1 MKKVEFKLPP
11 IADKVTSMF
20 QPQKKPVPMFN
31 QPLPSGCPHHRM
43 SRILYAVVLSV
54 LLAIAI
60 PMVTLKALTYSF
72 IEENRDTGFM
82 FETTEE
88 DGSAGISIIL
98 AALPRMLHHVPAKL
112 ALVAAVLCIFSGV
125 AHLGF
130 VIVDWRDG
138 KRTQGW
144 AFRRNIMFLH
154 IMNAILVLFAL
165 VSIYVTHRSTSH
177 FRDGYVNFR
186 ATFMDDNNSNFKRP
200 SANDDFFQYNIGTFD
215 LETWSC
221 ELKDVRGVGMVA
233 SDYAHQCAI
242 ELAGRAI
249 MIPFVV
255 IAWLVAGIG
264 IWGLVGGGRRG
275 PDGERV
281 KTEDVGL
288 EMGKMNAI

>member
-1 MKKVEFKLPP
+1 
-11 IADKVTSMF
+11 
-20 QPQKKPVPMFN
+20 
-31 QPLPSGCPHHRM
+31 
-43 SRILYAVVLSV
+43 
-54 LLAIAI
+54 
-60 PMVTLKALTYSF
+60 
-72 IEENRDTGFM
+72 
-82 FETTEE
+82 
-88 DGSAGISIIL
+88 
-98 AALPRMLHHVPAKL
+98 
-112 ALVAAVLCIFSGV
+112 
-125 AHLGF
+125 
-130 VIVDWRDG
+130 
-138 KRTQGW
+138 
-144 AFRRNIMFLH
+144 MFLH

-186 ATFMDDNNSNFKRP
+186 ATFMDDNSSSRKYQ
-200 SANDDFFQYNIGTFD
+200 SQSDSEVFQYNIGTFD

-233 SDYAHQCAI
+233 SDYAHQCSI

-249 MIPFVV
+249 MIPFVI

-288 EMGKMNAI
+288 EMGKMNAM